1 MRLQNGTSETSWWC
15 HRIYVLFWECCG
27 SWCLIK
33 HGRNCLKLLLWIKYL
48 ISSMFVERVRIHFT
62 FSSPR
67 KNEIFHHFFSN
78 RRQSD
83 GTAYRHDCRKKQRQQ
98 WRWSI
103 LGSPRFIICAYV
115 PVSAWSLVPSPPQPQ
130 TTGTR
135 KRRVSRHRSEWA
147 WPPFLNPEKT
157 QEQLCVKD
165 VEYVYLFKKI
175 VKFLKTKNKCK
186 LLYRSVMLWSKLY
199 VSCRSNVS

>member
-1 MRLQNGTSETSWWC
+1 MQWQFHLQILASTHIFELVSVENPQSFRFFHSTGTSETSWWC

-83 GTAYRHDCRKKQRQQ
+83 GTAYRHDCRKKTAAAVT
-98 WRWSI
+98 
-103 LGSPRFIICAYV
+103 LVNPRIPKIHHMCICAS
-115 PVSAWSLVPSPPQPQ
+115 VSVEPCPLAP
-130 TTGTR
+130 TTLNDRDKEEAGLLTSI
-135 KRRVSRHRSEWA
+135 RVGMATLSKPRENTGR
-147 WPPFLNPEKT
+147 T
-157 QEQLCVKD
+157 LC
-165 VEYVYLFKKI
+165 
-175 VKFLKTKNKCK
+175 
-186 LLYRSVMLWSKLY
+186 
-199 VSCRSNVS
+199 